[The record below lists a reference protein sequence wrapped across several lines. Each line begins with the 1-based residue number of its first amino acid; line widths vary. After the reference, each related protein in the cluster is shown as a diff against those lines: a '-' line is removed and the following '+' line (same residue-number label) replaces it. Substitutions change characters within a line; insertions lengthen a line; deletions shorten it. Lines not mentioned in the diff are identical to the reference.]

1 VESSI
6 KTRPDGP
13 IGARFVGDAGHYDIK
28 MRVYVRSAMS
38 KELPDQRQVENKIS
52 DLLLA
57 MPRLDE
63 GAEWDVSSTSL
74 PDD

>member
-1 VESSI
+1 MAIV
-6 KTRPDGP
+6 KTRSDGP
-13 IGARFVGDAGHYDIK
+13 VGARHIGNTGYYDIT
-28 MRVYVRSAMS
+28 MRVYVRSAMG

-52 DLLLA
+52 DLLLD

-74 PDD
+74 PSDS